1 MWARVK
7 ASQVVE
13 IINGAKAMTID
24 GTQYPASIFRI
35 WSAADLKAKGLY
47 SYSETGHKDTFYYNM
62 GAISYTV
69 DDDAG
74 TVVGAYASTAKGMD
88 DVKWTSKEISD
99 GDAPTGATTDTVKT
113 KASAIN
119 AKKIENNSNS
129 KSRDRVFIS
138 PLARRIAK
146 KQGIDINLISGT
158 GPHGR
163 IIKKDLAPEIN
174 FPFSKTCILLYKSSV
189 FIFVSFSAS
198 KLEEISTQS
207 ILSPECFLY

>member
-7 ASQVVE
+7 ASQVIE
-13 IINGAKAMTID
+13 IISGAKAMTID

-47 SYSETGHKDTFYYNM
+47 SYSETGHKDNFYYNM

-99 GDAPTGATTDTVKT
+99 GDAPAGATTDTVKT
-113 KASAIN
+113 EGLKTSWTKKIKTVAANKIAPYDWYSLRKAQAGTAIPSDINTYMNAVRTASAVN
-119 AKKIENNSNS
+119 EANVASTANVTQMIERSQDSYNSDNEWTANS
-129 KSRDRVFIS
+129 VYNEWPT
-138 PLARRIAK
+138 PL
-146 KQGIDINLISGT
+146 D
-158 GPHGR
+158 
-163 IIKKDLAPEIN
+163 
-174 FPFSKTCILLYKSSV
+174 
-189 FIFVSFSAS
+189 
-198 KLEEISTQS
+198 
-207 ILSPECFLY
+207 

>member
-7 ASQVVE
+7 ASQVIE

-74 TVVGAYASTAKGMD
+74 TVVGTYASTAKGMD

-113 KASAIN
+113 EGLK
-119 AKKIENNSNS
+119 NSLE
-129 KSRDRVFIS
+129 R
-138 PLARRIAK
+138 
-146 KQGIDINLISGT
+146 
-158 GPHGR
+158 
-163 IIKKDLAPEIN
+163 KD
-174 FPFSKTCILLYKSSV
+174 
-189 FIFVSFSAS
+189 
-198 KLEEISTQS
+198 
-207 ILSPECFLY
+207 

>member
-47 SYSETGHKDTFYYNM
+47 SYSETGQKDTMYYNM

-99 GDAPTGATTDTVKT
+99 GEAPDGATTDTVKT
-113 KASAIN
+113 EGLKTMWTKRIKAQTNSLLQKYDWYSLRKAQAGTAIPSDINTYMNAVRTASAVNEANVASTANVTQMIERSN
-119 AKKIENNSNS
+119 ATFDEDGK
-129 KSRDRVFIS
+129 
-138 PLARRIAK
+138 
-146 KQGIDINLISGT
+146 
-158 GPHGR
+158 
-163 IIKKDLAPEIN
+163 
-174 FPFSKTCILLYKSSV
+174 
-189 FIFVSFSAS
+189 FSANS
-198 KLEEISTQS
+198 VYQEWPTPLDE
-207 ILSPECFLY
+207 